1 MIQIK
6 SRDEIALMRQ
16 AGIVVGNTLAT
27 LRDSVKPG
35 ISTADLDEI
44 ARDCLAKA
52 GATSNFL
59 GYHGFPATVCT
70 SVNEQIVHGIPSKKA
85 VLADGDIVSI
95 DFGAI
100 IEGYHGDA
108 AITVPVGEVTD
119 AELELLRVTEESL
132 WHGMAAGL
140 LGGRLID
147 VSRAIESYI
156 RSQPHPTG
164 GSWGIVEEYVGHGIG
179 TEMHQ
184 DPQVHNF
191 VGPRM
196 GKGPELVEGLALAVE
211 PMVNL
216 GSRMTKMLDDGWTV
230 VTADGSRSAHFE
242 HSFTMTEEG
251 PWVLTALDGGRDRI
265 AALSSAVAT
274 PA

>member
-27 LRDSVKPG
+27 LRDAVTPG
-35 ISTADLDEI
+35 MSTADLDEI

-85 VLADGDIVSI
+85 VLSNGDIVSI

-108 AITVPVGEVTD
+108 AITVPVGEVTQ

-140 LGGRLID
+140 LGARLVD
-147 VSRAIESYI
+147 VSKAIEDYI
-156 RSQPHPTG
+156 RSQPHPDG

-216 GSRMTKMLDDGWTV
+216 GSRLTKVLDDGWTV

-251 PWVLTALDGGRDRI
+251 PWVLTAIDGGRDRI
-265 AALSSAVAT
+265 AAISAAVAS
-274 PA
+274 A

>member
-6 SRDEIALMRQ
+6 SRDEIALMRR
-16 AGIVVGNTLAT
+16 AGLVVGNTLAT
-27 LRDSVKPG
+27 LRDSVRPG
-35 ISTADLDEI
+35 MTTADLDEI

-70 SVNEQIVHGIPSKKA
+70 SVNDQIVHGIPSKQT
-85 VLADGDIVSI
+85 VLNDGDIVSI
-95 DFGAI
+95 DFGAVV
-100 IEGYHGDA
+100 EGYHGDA
-108 AITVPVGEVTD
+108 AITVPVGEVPAD
-119 AELELLRVTEESL
+119 QLELLRVTEESL
-132 WHGMAAGL
+132 WHGIAAGL
-140 LGGRLID
+140 LGRRLVDI
-147 VSRAIESYI
+147 SRAIEGYI
-156 RSQPHPTG
+156 RSQPHPHG

-216 GSRMTKMLDDGWTV
+216 GSRLTRVLDDGWTV

-251 PWVLTALDGGRDRI
+251 PWVLTAIDGGRDRL
-265 AALSSAVAT
+265 AALSGLATSA
-274 PA
+274 

>member
-1 MIQIK
+1 
-6 SRDEIALMRQ
+6 
-16 AGIVVGNTLAT
+16 V
-27 LRDSVKPG
+27 LRD
-35 ISTADLDEI
+35 
-44 ARDCLAKA
+44 
-52 GATSNFL
+52 
-59 GYHGFPATVCT
+59 
-70 SVNEQIVHGIPSKKA
+70 
-85 VLADGDIVSI
+85 GDVVSI

-108 AITVPVGEVTD
+108 AITVGVGD
-119 AELELLRVTEESL
+119 IAPELEELLRVTEESL
-132 WHGMAAGL
+132 WHGMAAAR

-147 VSRAIESYI
+147 ISRAIETYI
-156 RSQPHPTG
+156 RSQPHPLG

-184 DPQVHNF
+184 DPQVYNY

-216 GSRMTKMLDDGWTV
+216 GSRMTKVLDDGWTV

-242 HSFTMTEEG
+242 HSFTLTEEG
-251 PWVLTALDGGRDRI
+251 PWVLTALDGGRERI
-265 AALSSAVAT
+265 AAISGT
-274 PA
+274 PAAV

>member
-27 LRDSVKPG
+27 LRDAVRPG
-35 ISTADLDEI
+35 MSTADLDEI
-44 ARDCLAKA
+44 ARECLATA
-52 GATSNFL
+52 GATSSFL

-70 SVNEQIVHGIPSKKA
+70 SINDQIVHGIPGGA
-85 VLADGDIVSI
+85 HVLRDGDVVSI

-108 AITVPVGEVTD
+108 AITVGVGEI
-119 AELELLRVTEESL
+119 APELEELLRVTEESL
-132 WHGMAAGL
+132 WHGMAAAR

-147 VSRAIESYI
+147 ISRAIETYI
-156 RSQPHPTG
+156 RSQPHPLG

-184 DPQVHNF
+184 DPQVYNY

-216 GSRMTKMLDDGWTV
+216 GSRMTKVLDDGWTV

-242 HSFTMTEEG
+242 HSFTLTEEG
-251 PWVLTALDGGRDRI
+251 PWVRRALDGGRERI
-265 AALSSAVAT
+265 AEIMGV
-274 PA
+274 PAPV